1 MRFTNEELQLIA
13 IYKSGTRRLTIREII
28 NMLPYLEKD
37 ERELSDLSQSAVSK
51 LEQITDEEF
60 LKLDLFPEDG
70 KEPERNGEAR

>member
-60 LKLDLFPEDG
+60 LELDLFPEDG
-70 KEPERNGEAR
+70 KEPERNGETR

>member
-60 LKLDLFPEDG
+60 LELDLFPEDG

>member
-13 IYKSGTRRLTIREII
+13 IYKRGNRRLTIREIV

-60 LKLDLFPEDG
+60 LELDLFPEDG

>member
-13 IYKSGTRRLTIREII
+13 IYKSGTRRLTIREIG
-28 NMLPYLEKD
+28 NMLPYLEED

-60 LKLDLFPEDG
+60 LELDLFPEDG

>member
-1 MRFTNEELQLIA
+1 
-13 IYKSGTRRLTIREII
+13 
-28 NMLPYLEKD
+28 MLPYLEKD

-60 LKLDLFPEDG
+60 LKLDLVPEDG

>member
-60 LKLDLFPEDG
+60 FELDLFPEDG

>member
-13 IYKSGTRRLTIREII
+13 IYKRGTRRLTIREII

-60 LKLDLFPEDG
+60 LELDLFPEDG

>member
-60 LKLDLFPEDG
+60 LELDLFPEGG

>member
-37 ERELSDLSQSAVSK
+37 ERKLSDLSQSAVSK

-60 LKLDLFPEDG
+60 LELDLFPEDG

>member
-13 IYKSGTRRLTIREII
+13 IYKRGTRRLTIREIV

-60 LKLDLFPEDG
+60 LELDLFPEDG